1 MNFRIGDRGG
11 GHQIADSSGKLN
23 FVVGFADFGV
33 HLGVH
38 VVSTEA
44 RNRVH
49 SSEMVEES
57 ENSESCEPLDS
68 M

>member
-1 MNFRIGDRGG
+1 LDLPDDRPGRKNPGTKGHRMNFRIGDRGG

-38 VVSTEA
+38 VVSTKA
-44 RNRVH
+44 QK
-49 SSEMVEES
+49 
-57 ENSESCEPLDS
+57 
-68 M
+68 

>member
-1 MNFRIGDRGG
+1 MTGNLDPNTT
-11 GHQIADSSGKLN
+11 SSGRLEL
-23 FVVGFADFGV
+23 VVAVMGFGV

-57 ENSESCEPLDS
+57 ENSESCETLDS